1 MTSPTTQVT
10 VRVPAPLVEYADELV
25 AAGRIKSRSAFM
37 ASAMEH
43 ERKRLEDAREV
54 EEFYAN
60 GGADTEMDAL
70 AEASWQRLSE
80 SWAGR
85 D

>member
-1 MTSPTTQVT
+1 MATSTTQVT
-10 VRVPAPLVEYADELV
+10 VRIPAPLVEYADALV

-43 ERKRLEDAREV
+43 ERKRLEDEREV

-60 GGADTEMDAL
+60 GGSDPEMDAL
-70 AEASWQRLSE
+70 AEASWKHISSRSD
-80 SWAGR
+80 R